1 MAGNALC
8 LILWGS
14 IQKKSDRTFYVRF
27 LLESIWEENFLMN
40 TAVQNY

>member
-1 MAGNALC
+1 MLLLIKVFIVTNLAAL
-8 LILWGS
+8 
-14 IQKKSDRTFYVRF
+14 FYVRF